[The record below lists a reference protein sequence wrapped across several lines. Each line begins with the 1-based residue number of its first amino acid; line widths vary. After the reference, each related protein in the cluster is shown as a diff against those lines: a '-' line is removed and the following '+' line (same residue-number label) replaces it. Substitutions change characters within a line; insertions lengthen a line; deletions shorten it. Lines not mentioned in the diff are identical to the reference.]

1 MFDYEA
7 RHIIEALRSG
17 IPSRSVGLYFSEAR
31 TKVVQE
37 LKDDLDK
44 VARLGIAKGRII
56 SGKYGEGKTHLLNTV
71 FNLAHSK
78 NMVVS
83 TVTLSKETPLDK
95 TYLLYQKVM
104 QNTYLPKREQPG
116 IGEILEQ
123 LIPDSNL
130 TNDLL
135 LFSAKQLE
143 TDKLYHVLRSY
154 LYSDDQDER
163 FLLRGDIE
171 GDFISNTQVK
181 QLYRRIFQEKVQF
194 NTNFNKFKN
203 SQDYFAFWSRIFRM
217 LGYNG
222 WVILFDETE
231 LIGRLGKKT
240 RMKAYHNLGQFLFPH
255 KQFEALYSLFAIS
268 SSFAEDV
275 IEAKK
280 EYENLEQLQ
289 LETIEAEV
297 KRVLDTIIATKQLNP
312 LSKNEIEEVIQKL
325 IYFHGRAYNWEPKLT
340 VSEIQKEADAFGY
353 LLRTKIR
360 LALECLDQA
369 YQYGSI
375 GKSSLQSLTDESFV
389 QELQELLQEEES

>member
-44 VARLGIAKGRII
+44 VARLEIAKGRII

-78 NMVVS
+78 NMDVS

-123 LIPDSNL
+123 LIPDSSL

-289 LETIEAEV
+289 LETI
-297 KRVLDTIIATKQLNP
+297 
-312 LSKNEIEEVIQKL
+312 
-325 IYFHGRAYNWEPKLT
+325 
-340 VSEIQKEADAFGY
+340 
-353 LLRTKIR
+353 
-360 LALECLDQA
+360 
-369 YQYGSI
+369 
-375 GKSSLQSLTDESFV
+375 
-389 QELQELLQEEES
+389 

>member
-31 TKVVQE
+31 PKVLQE
-37 LKDDLDK
+37 LNNDLEE
-44 VARLGIAKGRII
+44 VALSGKAKGHLI

-71 FNLAHSK
+71 FNIAHAK

-83 TVTLSKETPLDK
+83 TVTLSKETPLDR

-104 QNTYLPKREQPG
+104 QNTFLPKREQPG

-123 LIPDSNL
+123 LIPDSNMV
-130 TNDLL
+130 NDLL

-143 TDKLYHVLRSY
+143 TDKLYYVLRSY
-154 LYSDDQDER
+154 LFSDDQDER

-181 QLYRRIFQEKVQF
+181 QLNRRIFQEKIQF
-194 NTNFNKFKN
+194 QTNFNKFRH
-203 SQDYFAFWSRIFRM
+203 SFDYFAFWSRLFRM
-217 LGYNG
+217 LGYGG
-222 WVILFDETE
+222 WVILLDETE

-240 RMKAYHNLGQFLFPH
+240 RMKAYYNLSQFLFPH
-255 KQFEALYSLFAIS
+255 KRIEGLYALFAIS
-268 SSFAEDV
+268 SSYVEDV
-275 IEAKK
+275 IEAKR

-289 LETIEAEV
+289 LATEEEI

-312 LSKNEIEEVIQKL
+312 LSKNEIEQVIQKL
-325 IYFHGRAYNWEPKLT
+325 IYFHGRAYDWEPNLT
-340 VSEIQKEADAFGY
+340 VGEIQKEADTTGY

-369 YQYGSI
+369 YQYGSLS
-375 GKSSLQSLTDESFV
+375 KSSLQTLADESFN
-389 QELQELLQEEES
+389 QELEELLQEED